1 MGKDYII
8 KIKGGGGLA
17 SQGGRRG
24 PLPSVPGNP
33 NLDRRRIN
41 QPVAPFSAW
50 DGGLGNTL
58 PGPFSLT
65 IFFPYSQ
72 NIGGFRGRWYRKEDD
87 LFLLSYWSEQ
97 PATIT
102 GGDWQ
107 DVPGSPFAFNGG
119 TVRIVWS
126 RWQEGQPEFFTVE
139 GNGPI
144 NGNVQALRNVASTYS
159 FTDTATSTGTGNQ
172 ILAPSLNVKK
182 NSGYFAVVATS
193 ALTSPQPEN
202 ITSAS
207 SQKLDYLARFWDNPQ
222 DDVTNVGILLGIAKT
237 TGTVD
242 DLTVNTVQ
250 SSNYFLWATD
260 LPFVSTKRPIMGALT
275 LPAYFEAYYPSNVGL
290 KGDLRIDDVVC
301 RFLTYSEDPSPYLSW
316 TLMTL
321 PIVYEGSPVILAT
334 KKLTTLTENVPQLS
348 FILKNASTNLEFVAS
363 AQDTGNVASI
373 SLGARPANELIVTAF
388 FANTDF
394 FPQASAIGLDGFSSE
409 DGINDRLVTS
419 GYSNG
424 GLVEVTAPMDATR
437 DWIALAFKV
446 KPR

>member
-41 QPVAPFSAW
+41 QPVAPFFAW
-50 DGGLGNTL
+50 DGGVGNFV

-65 IFFPYSQ
+65 IWFPFSQ
-72 NIGGFRGRWYRKEDD
+72 NIGSFRGPWYRKEDD

-126 RWQEGQPEFFTVE
+126 RWQEGQPEFFTVD
-139 GNGPI
+139 GDGLI
-144 NGNVQALRNVASTYS
+144 NGTVQALRNVASTYS

-172 ILAPSLNVKK
+172 ILAPSLNVSK

-193 ALTSPQPEN
+193 ALTSSQPEN

-207 SQKLDYLARFWDNPQ
+207 SQKLDYLARFWDFPLE
-222 DDVTNVGILLGIAKT
+222 VVSNVGTLLGIAKDN
-237 TGTVD
+237 GAVD

-250 SSNYFLWATD
+250 SSNYLLWATD
-260 LPFVSTKRPIMGALT
+260 LPFVSTKRPIMGSDSI
-275 LPAYFEAYYPSNVGL
+275 PAYFEPYYATNVVS
-290 KGDLRIDDVVC
+290 KGDLRVGDVVC
-301 RFLTYSEDPSPYLSW
+301 KVLIDEDTSPYSGW
-316 TLMTL
+316 TLTTL
-321 PIVYEGSPVILAT
+321 PIVHEGSPVIVAT
-334 KKLTTLTENVPQLS
+334 KKLTTLAEVVPP
-348 FILKNASTNLEFVAS
+348 FNFTYKNASPNLELIAS
-363 AQDTGNVASI
+363 SQGTGDLAVLSV
-373 SLGARPANELIVTAF
+373 GTRPAKELIVTAF
-388 FANTDF
+388 FADTDF